1 MFRFGALFLL
11 LFGLVL
17 GLWIGFN
24 PQLRSEAQQSI
35 QHANAVFHKAGIQFQ
50 NWINGLTSPPAANS
64 PEARFPTFS
73 WERFTSNLQTIWNWV
88 KLGLSRLTVHVD
100 MPQ

>member
-24 PQLRSEAQQSI
+24 PELRSEAVQSVN
-35 QHANAVFHKAGIQFQ
+35 HAN
-50 NWINGLTSPPAANS
+50 
-64 PEARFPTFS
+64 RC
-73 WERFTSNLQTIWNWV
+73 
-88 KLGLSRLTVHVD
+88 SRT
-100 MPQ
+100 PRSSSRTGSTA

>member
-24 PQLRSEAQQSI
+24 PQLRSEALQSVH
-35 QHANAVFHKAGIQFQ
+35 HANAVLRDAGIQFQ
-50 NWINGLTSPPAANS
+50 NWINSLTSPHPANS
-64 PEARFPTFS
+64 SNSRFPTFS
-73 WERFTSNLQTIWNWV
+73 WDRFASNLETIWNWI
-88 KLGLSRLTVHVD
+88 KLGLARLTVHVE
-100 MPQ
+100 MPR